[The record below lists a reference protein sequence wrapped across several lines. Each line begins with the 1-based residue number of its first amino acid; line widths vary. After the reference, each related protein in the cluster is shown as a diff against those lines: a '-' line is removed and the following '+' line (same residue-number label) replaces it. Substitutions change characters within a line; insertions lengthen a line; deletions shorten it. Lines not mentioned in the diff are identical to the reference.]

1 MRRNSSV
8 FVQLIALLLVVVSIA
23 LAACSDGGA
32 GVPRERLFAPQ
43 DNELQVHD
51 LSTGE
56 VTVLIPADRNTVNGQ
71 ACLIPGGD
79 GEFVMGEDTGQDE
92 GQRQGWGIFSP
103 EGMLIKKIL
112 EPESPGEAKQVEP
125 FGCAFDADGRLFV
138 TDVGTGSFGASDGK
152 LIVFFPPDYEQSC
165 LLDTMLRTAGT
176 VAIDDAGNVY
186 VPEPVPPGKVLRFSP
201 PFPSGPDECAQQP
214 AKSTFVEDAEM
225 TTPLG
230 IARAPNGNWYVSSVF
245 IPPTIREYDAN
256 GEFVRTI
263 IEGGDIG
270 NPAGLAVDSK
280 GTLYYADLGL
290 VQEPGELPSPGEGTG
305 TVRRVTFDGQGEPA
319 TPEIMASGLDFPDA
333 VSVLP

>member
-1 MRRNSSV
+1 MRRSRPAAV
-8 FVQLIALLLVVVSIA
+8 PPIALLLVIVSLA
-23 LAACSDGGA
+23 VAACGDSGG
-32 GVPRERLFAPQ
+32 GTRERLFAPQ

-51 LSTGE
+51 LSTGD

-71 ACLIPGGD
+71 ACLVPDGD
-79 GEFVMGEDTGQDE
+79 GAFVMGEDTGQNE
-92 GQRQGWGIFSP
+92 GRRQGWGIFSP

-112 EPESPGEAKQVEP
+112 EPESPDEAKQVEP
-125 FGCAFDADGRLFV
+125 FGCGFDADARLFV

-165 LLDTMLRTAGT
+165 LLDTTLRTAGT

-186 VPEPVPPGKVLRFSP
+186 IPEPVPPGRVVRFSP
-201 PFPSGPDECAQQP
+201 PFPSGPDECDKQP
-214 AKSTFVEDAEM
+214 ARSTFIEDAEM

-230 IARAPNGNWYVSSVF
+230 IARATNGNWYVSSVF
-245 IPPTIREYDAN
+245 LPPTIREYDAN
-256 GEFVRTI
+256 GDFVRTI
-263 IEGGDIG
+263 IEGSDIG

-290 VQEPGELPSPGEGTG
+290 VQEPGELPGPGEGTG
-305 TVRRVTFDGQGEPA
+305 TVRRVTFDDEGEPSA
-319 TPEIMASGLDFPDA
+319 PEIMASGLDFPDA